1 MWHID
6 CQPINIY
13 ETNKCCHV
21 YPSHCSTVKGQETS
35 LLLKIFKT
43 PKVICSHVASLDM
56 TEFQTCDSISQ
67 VGKIITKI
75 VEEVTNIHIEYK
87 DETIC
92 YECGLHSLTC

>member
-1 MWHID
+1 M
-6 CQPINIY
+6 
-13 ETNKCCHV
+13 
-21 YPSHCSTVKGQETS
+21 
-35 LLLKIFKT
+35 
-43 PKVICSHVASLDM
+43 ASLDM
-56 TEFQTCDSISQ
+56 TKFQTCDSISQ